1 MTVNYQTAS
10 AIDGWPELAPPL
22 DRTRGIGISAAL
34 SGMAA
39 TALLRARRLLEAFN
53 GPRREPPYGGGGP
66 QTPPE
71 DQPQYDSIWDDPAL
85 WMLMMH

>member
-1 MTVNYQTAS
+1 
-10 AIDGWPELAPPL
+10 
-22 DRTRGIGISAAL
+22 
-34 SGMAA
+34 MAA

>member
-1 MTVNYQTAS
+1 
-10 AIDGWPELAPPL
+10 
-22 DRTRGIGISAAL
+22 
-34 SGMAA
+34 
-39 TALLRARRLLEAFN
+39 LLEAFN